1 LYSHGVK
8 VKCCA
13 KVELKEQNY
22 PRMNLKVLDEESE
35 DSKIRNIMTLH
46 VILSRLSHNNVSL
59 GVTTIETNAIGSIR

>member
-1 LYSHGVK
+1 VLK
-8 VKCCA
+8 L
-13 KVELKEQNY
+13 ELKEQNY
-22 PRMNLKVLDEESE
+22 PRMKLKVLDEESE

>member
-1 LYSHGVK
+1 VL
-8 VKCCA
+8 

-22 PRMNLKVLDEESE
+22 PRMKLKVLDEESE

-59 GVTTIETNAIGSIR
+59 GVTTIETKAIGSIR